1 MSQTISSAK
10 VHIFL
15 HICKFFR
22 TFALDLLTTLLFY
35 TSFMNYSTI
44 SLDEWKQVGE
54 GGNGTTYIC
63 EKEPGIILKVSH
75 REDGTLEAVSKEFYT
90 TQAVYQL
97 GIPTPKVHEI
107 VRVGDEYGT
116 KSELIGKKQSV
127 GRFCGEHP
135 DQIERIAKRMAE
147 LGKQIHQTSVQND
160 EYIPSMKA
168 LMLKALEQTQML
180 SGKKLKEVTAFV
192 ESLDDASTLLHGDF
206 SLGNLIFEIQEDGND
221 GKPYWIDLGRAV
233 HGIPMFDLGHLYLFC
248 NIFSKK
254 ERVQQIAHMTEK
266 QLVDFWNAFALA
278 YNGPDGMDAFTAE
291 CKRFAALDVI
301 LLGHIQTLTWSERF
315 FLGMLAKH
323 LFKVD

>member
-1 MSQTISSAK
+1 MI
-10 VHIFL
+10 
-15 HICKFFR
+15 
-22 TFALDLLTTLLFY
+22 
-35 TSFMNYSTI
+35 MNYSTI

-54 GGNGTTYIC
+54 GGNGTTYTC
-63 EKEPGIILKVSH
+63 EKEPRIILKVSH

-90 TQAVYQL
+90 SQAVYQL

-107 VRVGDEYGT
+107 VRVGDEYGI

-135 DQIERIAKRMAE
+135 DQIERIATRMAE
-147 LGKQIHQTSVQND
+147 LGKQIHRTVVLND
-160 EYIPSMKA
+160 AYIPSMKA
-168 LMLKALEQTQML
+168 LMLEALASTKMI

-206 SLGNLIFEIQEDGND
+206 SLGNLIFEIREDGEAGTND
-221 GKPYWIDLGRAV
+221 GQPYWIDLGRAV
-233 HGIPMFDLGHLYLFC
+233 HGTPMFDLGHLYLFC

-266 QLVDFWNAFALA
+266 QMVNFWKAFALA
-278 YNGPDGMDAFTAE
+278 YNGPDGMDAFTSE

-301 LLGHIQTLTWSERF
+301 LLGHIQTLTWSERL
-315 FLGMLAKH
+315 FLGLLAKH
-323 LFKVD
+323 LFQVD